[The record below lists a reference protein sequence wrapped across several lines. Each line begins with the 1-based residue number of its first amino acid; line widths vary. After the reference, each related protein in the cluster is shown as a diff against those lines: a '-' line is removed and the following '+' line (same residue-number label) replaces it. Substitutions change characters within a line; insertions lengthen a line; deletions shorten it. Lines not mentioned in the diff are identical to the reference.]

1 MSGQIFISYRREE
14 SRWSARSLHDRL
26 IQRFDRNQI
35 FMDVDSV
42 GLGEDFV
49 KTIEETVGSCDVL
62 IAVIGAHWLTSTDGQ
77 GDRRLDNPE
86 DFVRMEIAT
95 ALRRNIR
102 VIPVLVDGASM
113 PRSTD
118 LPDDLKQLVRRNA
131 LQVGDTHF
139 DDDCRRLVAAIEQI
153 LEKAAAE
160 RREHEPRAQPPS
172 PVAPSTSP
180 AKPEADKL
188 SAEAPKVVSPLPPKL
203 AEPGREKPPQPSL
216 GGTGGKR
223 PSKQVIAF
231 LAIAAVLVVGGLIY
245 LAIRPSQSPPP
256 QLAPASASPSQ
267 AVIATPTPALTS
279 SSPVAV
285 VRPSPSTSLAPTREE
300 LSRTALQA
308 ATKDH
313 PWVNSLGMKFVP
325 VAGTKVLFSVWDTRV
340 RDFEMFVKST
350 GYDATGGM
358 WSIGKDGDKQRGAT
372 WKEPG
377 FSQGAN
383 HPVVGVSWND
393 AEEFCKWLTK
403 RERSGGDLPEDRE
416 YRLSTDEEWSAAVG
430 LKNEVGNTPEEKNRK
445 IKLYPWDIPQK
456 RDKSWPP
463 PVGAGNY
470 AGEDAKIGDWPTDW
484 LVIEGYNDG
493 YPRTSPVGSFEAN
506 FSGLHDMGGNVWQ
519 WCEDWYN
526 AEMKRRV
533 LRGASW
539 LNGGPVDLL
548 ASSRNAAALDN
559 RRDAFGFRC
568 VVAVES
574 SQ

>member
-113 PRSTD
+113 PQSTD

-180 AKPEADKL
+180 GKPEADKL
-188 SAEAPKVVSPLPPKL
+188 SVEPPKVVSPLPPKL

-372 WKEPG
+372 WG
-377 FSQGAN
+377 FLTIAPKTIIPDLGSLAMRE
-383 HPVVGVSWND
+383 H
-393 AEEFCKWLTK
+393 FC
-403 RERSGGDLPEDRE
+403 
-416 YRLSTDEEWSAAVG
+416 
-430 LKNEVGNTPEEKNRK
+430 
-445 IKLYPWDIPQK
+445 
-456 RDKSWPP
+456 
-463 PVGAGNY
+463 
-470 AGEDAKIGDWPTDW
+470 
-484 LVIEGYNDG
+484 
-493 YPRTSPVGSFEAN
+493 
-506 FSGLHDMGGNVWQ
+506 
-519 WCEDWYN
+519 
-526 AEMKRRV
+526 
-533 LRGASW
+533 
-539 LNGGPVDLL
+539 
-548 ASSRNAAALDN
+548 
-559 RRDAFGFRC
+559 
-568 VVAVES
+568 
-574 SQ
+574 